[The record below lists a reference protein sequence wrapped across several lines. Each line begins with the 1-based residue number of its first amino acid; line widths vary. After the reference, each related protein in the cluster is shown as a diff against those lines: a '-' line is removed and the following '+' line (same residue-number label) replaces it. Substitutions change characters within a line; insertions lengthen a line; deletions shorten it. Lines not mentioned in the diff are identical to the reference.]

1 MKNRKSKSEQEKKNL
16 LSQFKGFLDSLVES
30 NISHQTEPRIDD
42 LEEGNREVQGTQV
55 IVPRARKKAPLRK
68 PDHELKWV
76 GGRRT
81 PGKGRW
87 GKKNRVKP
95 SKRKRVKPKEL
106 HWNTKRLKSKK
117 TRLYNKKRA
126 LDSPTSS
133 AAQKSGYWST
143 ITGTYFV
150 FRRNVRRDLKRK
162 LTKQFREEVMLSGKV
177 WSNSLARKVKKRVK
191 ELLDI
196 EFSNFKVEDWKNVWL
211 ACGKVINKEGEEVL
225 AFKARSKFKR
235 GGTRIS
241 KIDKYKP
248 YSLTNVKILYEN
260 RDVLYPKFKEQ
271 ESKLCLR

>member
-1 MKNRKSKSEQEKKNL
+1 MKNRKKPTNEKGEL
-16 LSQFKGFLDSLVES
+16 LLNPIKGFLKTLVES
-30 NISHQTEPRIDD
+30 TEKGLNEPRIND
-42 LEEGNREVQGTQV
+42 LEEGNREVQGSAV
-55 IVPRARKKAPLRK
+55 IVPRVRKQMPKLK

-81 PGKGRW
+81 PGRGRW
-87 GKKNRVKP
+87 TKKNRIRP
-95 SKRKRVKPKEL
+95 SKRKNVKPKEL

-150 FRRNVRRDLKRK
+150 FRRNVRRELKRK
-162 LTKQFREEVMLSGKV
+162 LTKQLREEVVLSGRG

-196 EFSNFKVEDWKNVWL
+196 EFSNFKLDDWKNVWL
-211 ACGKVINKEGEEVL
+211 ASGRVIDRNGDEVL
-225 AFKARSKFKR
+225 AFKARSKFKK

-260 RDVLYPKFKEQ
+260 RDVLYPKFDER
-271 ESKLCLR
+271 SKQSLR